1 MSQKYRRYTL
11 KSKESRQ
18 ILTDVAEKLKVE
30 LGIIADPKASVET
43 MEADFGALL
52 LVNGKPLLFKMGA
65 EVYPTL
71 LADSILA
78 QLPKIVV
85 DMGAIRYVCNGA
97 DIMAPGIVRYED
109 AFDKGDVVVV
119 VDVTHGK
126 PLALGEALYE
136 SNQAQATQQG
146 PIVKSKHHVGDKI
159 WNFAK
164 TVLE

>member
-52 LVNGKPLLFKMGA
+52 LVNGKPLLFN
-65 EVYPTL
+65 
-71 LADSILA
+71 
-78 QLPKIVV
+78 
-85 DMGAIRYVCNGA
+85 MGAIRYVCNGA

-136 SNQAQATQQG
+136 SNQAKATRQG